1 MEMVAQGFEH
11 LLNSGDIQLVGNDEL
26 GACQGASAIVILT
39 EWDAFKAYDYGTL
52 TNVMAPGPRT
62 LYDLRKI
69 LTLESIEAFPFDEVF
84 QLGVGWLRRG
94 TD

>member
-1 MEMVAQGFEH
+1 M
-11 LLNSGDIQLVGNDEL
+11 
-26 GACQGASAIVILT
+26 ILT

-52 TNVMAPGPRT
+52 NNVMAQGQRT

-69 LTLESIEAFPFDEVF
+69 LTPESIDALPFDEVF

-94 TD
+94 TEQ